1 MKQFESFFWGIIAAL
16 GAMVGQIFFF
26 VLFST
31 FLDPAGKMSYGD
43 FFSIPVFILVTAFIE
58 EFFKYLMLTRRI
70 LGISS
75 ARNFLSNTFLMGIGF
90 LAVEFFLISNSGGAF
105 QLLPTAGI
113 VVLHLATTLLLGLLI
128 QTNGASKIS
137 LAPLPLLLASGFHAS
152 YNLAISQANVFFSYL
167 AILALFVL
175 ILADLFL
182 FSRSRK
188 MLAQEYKTSYNEI
201 VVKSC

>member
-1 MKQFESFFWGIIAAL
+1 MRQFESFFWGIIAAL

-31 FLDPAGKMSYGD
+31 FLDSAGKMSYGD
-43 FFSIPVFILVTAFIE
+43 FFSIPVFILITAFIE

-75 ARNFLSNTFLMGIGF
+75 SKNFLSNTFLMGIGF
-90 LAVEFFLISNSGGAF
+90 LAVELFLISASGSAL
-105 QLLPTAGI
+105 QLLPTVGI
-113 VVLHLATTLLLGLLI
+113 IVLHLATTLLLGLLI
-128 QTNGASKIS
+128 QTSGANKIS
-137 LAPLPLLLASGFHAS
+137 LAFLPLLLASIFHAG
-152 YNLAISQANVFFSYL
+152 YNLAISQANVFFNYL

-188 MLAQEYKTSYNEI
+188 MLAQE
-201 VVKSC
+201 